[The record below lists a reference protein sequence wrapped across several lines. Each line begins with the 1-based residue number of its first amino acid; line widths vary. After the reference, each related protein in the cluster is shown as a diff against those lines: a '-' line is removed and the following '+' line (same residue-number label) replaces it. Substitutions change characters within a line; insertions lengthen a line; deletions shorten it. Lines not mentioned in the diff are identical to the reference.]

1 MSRGG
6 ASCAKCVL
14 LIGMLA
20 GAALFHV
27 WQKVEMARVAGGIVA
42 AETQLGELDRERNKL
57 LTAIL
62 VQKNSGFVEKVALGQ
77 LGMVYPAEV
86 TNRNRIGG
94 ALAHWE
100 GD

>member
-1 MSRGG
+1 MSKSGI
-6 ASCAKCVL
+6 SCAKCVL

-27 WQKVEMARVAGGIVA
+27 WQKVEMARVAGGIST
-42 AETQLGELDRERNKL
+42 AETQLVELDRERTKL
-57 LTAIL
+57 LAAIA
-62 VQKNSGFVEKVALGQ
+62 VRKNSGFVEKVAFGQ
-77 LGMVYPAEV
+77 LGMVYPSKTV
-86 TNRNRIGG
+86 DGMSG

>member
-1 MSRGG
+1 MSKGG
-6 ASCAKCVL
+6 ISCAKCVL

-27 WQKVEMARVAGGIVA
+27 WQKVEMARVAGGIST
-42 AETQLGELDRERNKL
+42 AEAHIVELDRERTKL
-57 LTAIL
+57 LAAIA
-62 VQKNSGFVEKVALGQ
+62 VRKNSGFVEKVAFGQ
-77 LGMVYPAEV
+77 LGMVYPSKTV
-86 TNRNRIGG
+86 DSMGG

>member
-6 ASCAKCVL
+6 ISCAKCAL

-27 WQKVEMARVAGGIVA
+27 WQKVEMARVSSGIIT
-42 AETQLGELDRERNKL
+42 AEAQIVELDRERTKL
-57 LTAIL
+57 LTAVL
-62 VQKNSGFVEKVALGQ
+62 VRKNSGFVEKVAFGQ
-77 LGMVYPAEV
+77 LGMVYPSKTV
-86 TNRNRIGG
+86 DGMGG

>member
-6 ASCAKCVL
+6 VSCAKCVL

-27 WQKVEMARVAGGIVA
+27 WQKVEMARVVGGITT
-42 AETQLGELDRERNKL
+42 AETQIVELDRERAKL

-62 VQKNSGFVEKVALGQ
+62 VQKNSGFVEKVALDQ
-77 LGMVYPAEV
+77 LGMIYPAEV
-86 TNRNRIGG
+86 TPRMSG

>member
-1 MSRGG
+1 MSKGG
-6 ASCAKCVL
+6 ISCAKCVL

-27 WQKVEMARVAGGIVA
+27 WQKVEMARVVGGIST
-42 AETQLGELDRERNKL
+42 AETQIVELDRERTKL
-57 LTAIL
+57 LAAIA
-62 VQKNSGFVEKVALGQ
+62 VRKNSGFIEKVAFGQ
-77 LGMVYPAEV
+77 LGMIYPSKTAD
-86 TNRNRIGG
+86 GMDG

>member
-6 ASCAKCVL
+6 ISCAKYVL

-27 WQKVEMARVAGGIVA
+27 WQKVEMARVAGGINT
-42 AETQLGELDRERNKL
+42 AETQIVELDRERTQL
-57 LTAIL
+57 LAAIS
-62 VQKNSGFVEKVALGQ
+62 VRKNSGFVEKVALGQ
-77 LGMVYPAEV
+77 LGMIYPSKTV
-86 TNRNRIGG
+86 DSMGG

>member
-6 ASCAKCVL
+6 VSCAKCVL

-27 WQKVEMARVAGGIVA
+27 WQKVEMARVVGGITT
-42 AETQLGELDRERNKL
+42 AETQIVELDRERAKL

-86 TNRNRIGG
+86 TNRMAG

>member
-1 MSRGG
+1 MSKGG
-6 ASCAKCVL
+6 ISCAKCVL

-27 WQKVEMARVAGGIVA
+27 WQKVEMARVVGGIST
-42 AETQLGELDRERNKL
+42 AETQIVELDGERTKL
-57 LTAIL
+57 LAAIA
-62 VQKNSGFVEKVALGQ
+62 VRKNSGFIEKVAFGQ
-77 LGMVYPAEV
+77 LGMIYPSKTAD
-86 TNRNRIGG
+86 GMDG

>member
-1 MSRGG
+1 MTRSGI
-6 ASCAKCVL
+6 SCAKYVL

-27 WQKVEMARVAGGIVA
+27 WQKVEMARVAGGIIA
-42 AETQLGELDRERNKL
+42 AETQIVELDRERTKL

-62 VQKNSGFVEKVALGQ
+62 VRKNSGFVEKVAFGQ
-77 LGMVYPAEV
+77 LGMVYPSTTV
-86 TNRNRIGG
+86 NGMGG
-94 ALAHWE
+94 ALAHWG

>member
-1 MSRGG
+1 MTRSGI
-6 ASCAKCVL
+6 SCAKYVL

-27 WQKVEMARVAGGIVA
+27 WQKVEMARVAGGIIA
-42 AETQLGELDRERNKL
+42 AETQRVELDRERTQL
-57 LTAIL
+57 LAAIS
-62 VQKNSGFVEKVALGQ
+62 VRKNSGFVEKVAFGQ
-77 LGMVYPAEV
+77 LGMVYPLKTADG
-86 TNRNRIGG
+86 TSG

>member
-1 MSRGG
+1 MSRDGI
-6 ASCAKCVL
+6 SCAKCVL

-27 WQKVEMARVAGGIVA
+27 WQKVEMTRVTGGIMT
-42 AETQLGELDRERNKL
+42 AEAQIVELDRERTKL

-62 VQKNSGFVEKVALGQ
+62 VRKNSGFVEKVAFGQ
-77 LGMVYPAEV
+77 LGMVYPTKTV
-86 TNRNRIGG
+86 DGMGG

>member
-1 MSRGG
+1 MSKGG
-6 ASCAKCVL
+6 ISCVKYVL

-27 WQKVEMARVAGGIVA
+27 WQKVEMARVVGGIST
-42 AETQLGELDRERNKL
+42 AETQIAELDRARAQL
-57 LTAIL
+57 LAAI
-62 VQKNSGFVEKVALGQ
+62 VVRKNSGFVEKVAFGQ
-77 LGMVYPAEV
+77 LGMVYPSQ
-86 TNRNRIGG
+86 TIDGMNNG

>member
-1 MSRGG
+1 MSKGG
-6 ASCAKCVL
+6 ISCAKCVL

-27 WQKVEMARVAGGIVA
+27 WQKVEMAQVVGGIST
-42 AETQLGELDRERNKL
+42 AETQIVELDRERTKL
-57 LTAIL
+57 LAAIA
-62 VQKNSGFVEKVALGQ
+62 VRKNSGFIEKVAFGQ
-77 LGMVYPAEV
+77 IGMIYPSKTAD
-86 TNRNRIGG
+86 GMDG

>member
-6 ASCAKCVL
+6 ISCVKCVL

-27 WQKVEMARVAGGIVA
+27 WQKVEMARVAGGIST
-42 AETQLGELDRERNKL
+42 AETQIVELDRERTKL
-57 LTAIL
+57 LAAIS
-62 VQKNSGFVEKVALGQ
+62 VRKNSGFVEKVAFGQ
-77 LGMVYPAEV
+77 LGMVYPSKTV
-86 TNRNRIGG
+86 DGMGG

>member
-1 MSRGG
+1 MTRSGI
-6 ASCAKCVL
+6 SCAKYVL

-27 WQKVEMARVAGGIVA
+27 WQKVEMARVAGGIIT
-42 AETQLGELDRERNKL
+42 AETQIVELDRERTKL
-57 LTAIL
+57 LAAIL
-62 VQKNSGFVEKVALGQ
+62 VQKNSGFVEKVAFDQ
-77 LGMVYPAEV
+77 LGMVYPSKTV
-86 TNRNRIGG
+86 DGMGG

>member
-1 MSRGG
+1 MSKGG
-6 ASCAKCVL
+6 ISCVKCVL

-27 WQKVEMARVAGGIVA
+27 WQKVEMAWVAGGIST
-42 AETQLGELDRERNKL
+42 AETQIVELDRERTKL
-57 LTAIL
+57 LAAIA
-62 VQKNSGFVEKVALGQ
+62 VRKNSGFVEKVAFGQ
-77 LGMVYPAEV
+77 LGMVYPAKTV
-86 TNRNRIGG
+86 DGMSG

>member
-6 ASCAKCVL
+6 VSCAKCVL

-27 WQKVEMARVAGGIVA
+27 WQKVEMARVVGGITT
-42 AETQLGELDRERNKL
+42 AETQIVELDRERAKL

-77 LGMVYPAEV
+77 LGMIYPAEV
-86 TNRNRIGG
+86 TTRMSG

>member
-1 MSRGG
+1 MSKGG
-6 ASCAKCVL
+6 ISCAKCVL

-27 WQKVEMARVAGGIVA
+27 WQKVEMAQVVGGIST
-42 AETQLGELDRERNKL
+42 AETQIVELDRERTKL
-57 LTAIL
+57 LAAIA
-62 VQKNSGFVEKVALGQ
+62 VRKNSGFIEKVAFGQ
-77 LGMVYPAEV
+77 LGMIYPSKTAD
-86 TNRNRIGG
+86 GMDG

>member
-1 MSRGG
+1 MTRSGI
-6 ASCAKCVL
+6 SCAKYVL

-27 WQKVEMARVAGGIVA
+27 WQKVEMARVAGGIST
-42 AETQLGELDRERNKL
+42 AETQIVELDRERTQL
-57 LTAIL
+57 LAAIA
-62 VQKNSGFVEKVALGQ
+62 VRKNSGFVEKVAFGQ
-77 LGMVYPAEV
+77 LGMIYPSKTV
-86 TNRNRIGG
+86 DGMSG

>member
-6 ASCAKCVL
+6 MSCVKCVL

-27 WQKVEMARVAGGIVA
+27 WQKVEMARVAGGIST
-42 AETQLGELDRERNKL
+42 AETQIVELDRKRTQL
-57 LTAIL
+57 LAAIA
-62 VQKNSGFVEKVALGQ
+62 VRKNSGFVEKVAFGQ
-77 LGMVYPAEV
+77 LGMVYPSKTV
-86 TNRNRIGG
+86 DGLSG

>member
-6 ASCAKCVL
+6 ISCVKCVL

-27 WQKVEMARVAGGIVA
+27 WQKVEMARVAGGIST
-42 AETQLGELDRERNKL
+42 AETQIVELDRARTQL
-57 LTAIL
+57 LAAIS
-62 VQKNSGFVEKVALGQ
+62 VWKNSGFVEKVAFGQ
-77 LGMVYPAEV
+77 LGMVYPSKTV
-86 TNRNRIGG
+86 DSMSG
-94 ALAHWE
+94 ALAHWK

>member
-6 ASCAKCVL
+6 ISCVKCVL

-27 WQKVEMARVAGGIVA
+27 WQKVEMARVAGGIST
-42 AETQLGELDRERNKL
+42 AETQIVELDRARTQL
-57 LTAIL
+57 LAAIS
-62 VQKNSGFVEKVALGQ
+62 VRKNSGFVEKVAFSQ
-77 LGMVYPAEV
+77 LGMVYPSKTV
-86 TNRNRIGG
+86 DGMGG